1 MTKLDEGIDQL
12 AKAIKSLPEVQQFF
26 ALREQIL
33 KDPFLNEQ
41 QALMKH
47 HQKIM
52 MKHIA
57 DADIYKKHQEAYK
70 QCQSEFDQHPLVVN
84 YVNLKEELSPLLNQ
98 LQSII
103 E

>member
-1 MTKLDEGIDQL
+1 
-12 AKAIKSLPEVQQFF
+12 
-26 ALREQIL
+26 
-33 KDPFLNEQ
+33 
-41 QALMKH
+41 
-47 HQKIM
+47 M

-70 QCQSEFDQHPLVVN
+70 QCQGEFDQHPLVVN
-84 YVNLKEELSPLLNQ
+84 YVNLKEQLSPLLNQ

>member
-12 AKAIKSLPEVQQFF
+12 SKAIKTLPEVKQFF
-26 ALREQIL
+26 SLREQIL

-70 QCQSEFDQHPLVVN
+70 QCQGEFDQHPLVVN
-84 YVNLKEELSPLLNQ
+84 YVNLKEQLSPLLNQ
-98 LQSII
+98 LQSMI

>member
-1 MTKLDEGIDQL
+1 MTKLDEAIDQL
-12 AKAIKSLPEVQQFF
+12 GKSIRSLPEVVQFF
-26 ALREQIL
+26 SLREQIL
-33 KDPFLNEQ
+33 KDPFLNDQ

-52 MKHIA
+52 MKHLG
-57 DADIYKKHQEAYK
+57 DADIYKKHQEAYR
-70 QCQSEFDQHPLVVN
+70 QAQTEFDQHPLVVN
-84 YVNLKEELSPLLNQ
+84 YVNLKEQLSPLLNQ

>member
-1 MTKLDEGIDQL
+1 MTKLDEGIAQL
-12 AKAIKSLPEVQQFF
+12 TSAIKALPEVQQFF
-26 ALREQIL
+26 LIREQIL

-84 YVNLKEELSPLLNQ
+84 YVNLKEELCPLLNQ
-98 LQSII
+98 LQ
-103 E
+103 